1 MMKWVFNN
9 CDISG
14 YVTGMVKRLN
24 EDNNAAGA
32 HNWDKNNSWVQQVII
47 HNVTSSQMNHVG
59 SKSTAEAMYS
69 ALTITHKNKAHQTVN
84 HIQCLLYETTAC
96 EGDDLLKHLDTLK
109 SYWDCINKFPN
120 TNFHISDT
128 QFKSI
133 ISASLPSSLQMFVE
147 PYNGNAN
154 DPNNPDPKRRMSS
167 DAFIGLLRKEYKIQY
182 NRASNGNNNG
192 TN

>member
-1 MMKWVFNN
+1 MNVCKVEGKDASKIADRDHLTNENWHEWKDRMKWVFNN

-24 EDNNAAGA
+24 KDNDAAGA
-32 HNWDKNNSWVQQVII
+32 RNWDKNDSWAQQVII

-69 ALTITHKNKAHQTVN
+69 ALTITHKNKAYQTVN
-84 HIQCLLYETTAC
+84 HIQCLLYKTKAC

-120 TNFHISDT
+120 TDFHISDT

-133 ISASLPSSLQMFVE
+133 ILTFEYSFILIKSTVGPTSSMKTSSMF
-147 PYNGNAN
+147 
-154 DPNNPDPKRRMSS
+154 
-167 DAFIGLLRKEYKIQY
+167 
-182 NRASNGNNNG
+182 
-192 TN
+192 